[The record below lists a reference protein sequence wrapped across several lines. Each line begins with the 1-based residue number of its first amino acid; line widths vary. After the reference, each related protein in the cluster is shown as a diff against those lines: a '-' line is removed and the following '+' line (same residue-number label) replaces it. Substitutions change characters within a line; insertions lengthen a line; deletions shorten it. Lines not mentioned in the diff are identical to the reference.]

1 LCRPS
6 PVWAGFWGAGVAL
19 VVWKGVL
26 GLSCIGVFPRF
37 SGFQGALRTNGNL
50 FGRVLPRLFSKRMSD
65 AVLENVKV
73 AVEGDGMA
81 RQEPR
86 PTTPPLSSE
95 SLAKSLVK
103 EFRTPPGGKGKE
115 SSGGAAP
122 KPGATGSAEGSTVK
136 APGKDSSPGA
146 EAGSVQSDGTGA
158 PHPGPLPE
166 GEGEAEG
173 SASGEGEGAGG
184 GDGSGTGKEV
194 WPESAN
200 RTVTGLR
207 AERRENRARLE
218 ALEKELQALKGNGT
232 SGTSDLQKV
241 TKETKGTSVPAT
253 GGTDAVPKELREA
266 EAEKRQM
273 RDWAREA
280 AKTLRT
286 NPDAVLAELD
296 KHGVR
301 VPDRTPEGLA
311 DFLAE
316 VRENA
321 TTELAKLSARIELA
335 QGQASQQADFER
347 AQASQVANEYMP
359 ELADAESPRAKR
371 FEQIM
376 AIHPELKGHPRGP
389 LAAMVQVLGMEAL
402 DSLMAQ
408 KKKNGRGPLT
418 PALSH
423 GERENGS
430 AARPAPARLPNGSGP
445 APVVGSG
452 RKVSSSDLLKV
463 YQKSGLEADKTA
475 WVKSALG

>member
-1 LCRPS
+1 MEICL
-6 PVWAGFWGAGVAL
+6 AG
-19 VVWKGVL
+19 
-26 GLSCIGVFPRF
+26 SCP
-37 SGFQGALRTNGNL
+37 GF
-50 FGRVLPRLFSKRMSD
+50 FSKRMS
-65 AVLENVKV
+65 AEVLEQVTK
-73 AVEGDGMA
+73 ATEGEGTA

-86 PTTPPLSSE
+86 PTTTTLSSE

-115 SSGGAAP
+115 SSGGAGA
-122 KPGATGSAEGSTVK
+122 KPGTTGSAEGST
-136 APGKDSSPGA
+136 AGSEGKDSSPSGTA
-146 EAGSVQSDGTGA
+146 DSTQSGTNVPATVGE
-158 PHPGPLPE
+158 PPE
-166 GEGEAEG
+166 GGTPNGEAD
-173 SASGEGEGAGG
+173 

-200 RTVTGLR
+200 KTVTGLR

-232 SGTSDLQKV
+232 SGTSDLQKETKV
-241 TKETKGTSVPAT
+241 TKGEGAKVGTVA
-253 GGTDAVPKELREA
+253 DAVPKELREA

-301 VPDRTPEGLA
+301 VPDRTPEGVA

-335 QGQASQQADFER
+335 QGQASQQAEFER

-402 DSLMAQ
+402 DALMAAR
-408 KKKNGRGPLT
+408 KGETGRRGDSETVRGGKGQSGLT
-418 PALSH
+418 
-423 GERENGS
+423 S
-430 AARPAPARLPNGSGP
+430 AATARPPSKLPNGSGP

-475 WVKSALG
+475 WMKSMLS